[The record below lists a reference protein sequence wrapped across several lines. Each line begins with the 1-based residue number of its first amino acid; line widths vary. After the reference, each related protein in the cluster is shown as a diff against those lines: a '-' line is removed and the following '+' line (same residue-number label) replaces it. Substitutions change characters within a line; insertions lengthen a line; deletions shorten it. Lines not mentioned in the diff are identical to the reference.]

1 MDDKAKKSADFIL
14 GSKAA
19 DLWLYTCDACANE
32 KVIPKKYRYTTGT
45 GLMNAA
51 EEICDLIESAN
62 LLDLREYPRER
73 LGMQRRALAKC
84 EQFGRKVQRLLESR
98 QYPGV
103 NAHKAATWSRAI
115 LTVRYMCA
123 KWYSADETT
132 HPQMGGAVRGGRD
145 HAGENRG
152 ELRGLGGPCQAW
164 GHGSA
169 PKADAGEVE
178 RSHGP
183 RRTSTGGAA
192 PPSAGARENRK
203 ENKTLWDS

>member
-123 KWYSADETT
+123 KWYSKDQQRAAQE
-132 HPQMGGAVRGGRD
+132 H
-145 HAGENRG
+145 
-152 ELRGLGGPCQAW
+152 L
-164 GHGSA
+164 
-169 PKADAGEVE
+169 DA
-178 RSHGP
+178 
-183 RRTSTGGAA
+183 RR
-192 PPSAGARENRK
+192 R
-203 ENKTLWDS
+203 

>member
-62 LLDLREYPRER
+62 LLDLREYPLER

-103 NAHKAATWSRAI
+103 NAHKAAT
-115 LTVRYMCA
+115 
-123 KWYSADETT
+123 
-132 HPQMGGAVRGGRD
+132 
-145 HAGENRG
+145 
-152 ELRGLGGPCQAW
+152 
-164 GHGSA
+164 
-169 PKADAGEVE
+169 
-178 RSHGP
+178 
-183 RRTSTGGAA
+183 
-192 PPSAGARENRK
+192 
-203 ENKTLWDS
+203 